1 MQPELRNGEAIPWRA
16 IPELSLT
23 EFRST
28 LLQRCR
34 TGARIA
40 VWFAVPATEPGYLT
54 MLAVLA
60 DDSASV
66 LYPMAAPYRA
76 GTPFP
81 SLTPELPQASMFERE
96 LWEEHAVQI
105 EGHPWLK
112 PVRRHAHAARH
123 DGPALP
129 SFPFYRV
136 DGTGVHE
143 VGVGPVHAGI
153 IEPGHFRFQC
163 HGEKVLFLEIR
174 LGYQHRGLERALLSA
189 SEAKQTILAESI
201 AGDTVLGHA
210 IAYAMVREA
219 IAATSVPYAADV
231 TRGMALELERLANH
245 VGDLGALA
253 NDVAFLPAAAY
264 LGRLRGDVLNLLLEL
279 SGNRFGRSLVV
290 PGGVRTSFAPE
301 KRTRWIHQ
309 LATIEA
315 DLEQIC
321 QLLWETPSVLS
332 RFEHTGVVPTAVA
345 SDLGFVGPT
354 ARASGVARDVR
365 RDHPAGAYCFAHVP
379 LTLASS
385 GDVFAR
391 ALVRWTESMRSLQF
405 LQEQLADFEPTQL
418 GRALGPSQPNVV
430 AVAMVEGWRGEIVH
444 VGVTGSHG
452 ELSAYKIVDPSF
464 RNWTALAVAV
474 RDGEIS
480 DFPLCNKSFNLSYAG
495 HDL

>member
-1 MQPELRNGEAIPWRA
+1 MQPELKNGEAMPWRE

-23 EFRST
+23 EFRSA

-40 VWFAVPATEPGYLT
+40 AWLAVPASEPGHLT

-66 LYPMAAPYRA
+66 LYPMTAPYRP

-96 LWEEHAVQI
+96 LWEEYAVQI

-112 PVRRHAHAARH
+112 PLRRHTHARH

-129 SFPFYRV
+129 AFPFYRV
-136 DGTGVHE
+136 QGTGVHE

-189 SEAKQTILAESI
+189 SEAKQMILAESI

-210 IAYAMVREA
+210 IAYTMVREA
-219 IAATSVPYAADV
+219 IAATSVPYAAEV
-231 TRGMALELERLANH
+231 TRGMAIELERLANH

-253 NDVAFLPAAAY
+253 NDVAFLPAGAY

-279 SGNRFGRSLVV
+279 SGNRFGRSLIV

-301 KRTRWIHQ
+301 KRTRWIH
-309 LATIEA
+309 
-315 DLEQIC
+315 
-321 QLLWETPSVLS
+321 
-332 RFEHTGVVPTAVA
+332 
-345 SDLGFVGPT
+345 
-354 ARASGVARDVR
+354 
-365 RDHPAGAYCFAHVP
+365 
-379 LTLASS
+379 
-385 GDVFAR
+385 
-391 ALVRWTESMRSLQF
+391 
-405 LQEQLADFEPTQL
+405 
-418 GRALGPSQPNVV
+418 
-430 AVAMVEGWRGEIVH
+430 
-444 VGVTGSHG
+444 
-452 ELSAYKIVDPSF
+452 
-464 RNWTALAVAV
+464 
-474 RDGEIS
+474 
-480 DFPLCNKSFNLSYAG
+480 
-495 HDL
+495 